1 MEPLAGVAKDLYAL
15 IFRFSHG
22 KNGCCN
28 MSYKTMEDV
37 TGVPKSTLIRNLKL
51 LEESNLI
58 QIEVLSQAIEEKS
71 EGERGNVAGKQY
83 RVNAEILEEL
93 IEEYPEI
100 KIDQLTQIRHNELKP
115 TGWNDYSK
123 EGDYK
128 PASDTE
134 GYIRKHCKQ

>member
-1 MEPLAGVAKDLYAL
+1 M
-15 IFRFSHG
+15 
-22 KNGCCN
+22 
-28 MSYKTMEDV
+28 
-37 TGVPKSTLIRNLKL
+37 IRNLKL

-100 KIDQLTQIRHNELKP
+100 KIDQLTQLRHNELKP

-123 EGDYK
+123 EGDFK
-128 PASDTE
+128 PQE
-134 GYIRKHCKQ
+134 YFRKHHKQ

>member
-1 MEPLAGVAKDLYAL
+1 MAMDYTNFYTVYYWMSKLKTKKVVKGGIKMEPLAGVAKDLYAL

-58 QIEVLSQAIEEKS
+58 QINAMHS
-71 EGERGNVAGKQY
+71 N
-83 RVNAEILEEL
+83 RV
-93 IEEYPEI
+93 YP
-100 KIDQLTQIRHNELKP
+100 K
-115 TGWNDYSK
+115 
-123 EGDYK
+123 
-128 PASDTE
+128 
-134 GYIRKHCKQ
+134 